1 MHEAAVRLV
10 GRLALVEW
18 ALTGVLNA
26 QARGDDEELTAG
38 VLGLRLQEHP
48 TQRGI
53 NGQAGQITAQGRQ
66 LTLLIEGSQFLQHRV
81 APANGHRGRR
91 IEEREGLDVA
101 EARGLHAQNHLSQVG
116 PLDFGLGKRAAR
128 FEVLL
133 GIQPDANTGLDTTR
147 PSFALVGA
155 ALRHRFDR
163 EPPRT
168 GAGIVAAHP
177 DQTGVDDEADAR
189 NGERGLG
196 NVGGDDHLA
205 TGRRTENLLLIAGTQ
220 PPEERN
226 HLRFGAQSPLDQVR
240 TFADVAFT
248 GQEDEH
254 VTCAGLIEETLTLT
268 GGRVDKI
275 GVGRIR
281 RGTLAP
287 RGPILDL
294 YRERTARNF
303 DDWRVVESLR
313 EGRGVDGGRGDDDLQ
328 VGALS
333 QEVLE
338 VPQQEVDVQRTL
350 MSLVDDD
357 GLVFGQRR
365 ITLHLGQQHTVGHQL
380 DDRIAARPVVEA
392 DLATHLAAPGHVQ
405 FFGDASRDGQRGH
418 ATGLGATNHGPGPK
432 SGLQAH
438 LGDLG
443 RLARSGLTG
452 NDHHRMGADRGH
464 NVILASRDG
473 QPGRVL
479 RTRHRLRPKFT
490 AFNGTPRLFHKPI
503 QRMRAFAY
511 RPTFPDP
518 SGRARAQPNPVR
530 KHAARQQLPEF
541 IYARVGH
548 AIGAQS
554 MRQARPVATPGMI
567 SSRGIGG
574 INRFE
579 GKSRC
584 NRSKRGE
591 ALEKSTPRLSGLR
604 KQPANRGYPHPSPV
618 EGPIQQPTPHHA
630 PQIQSH
636 LRHRS
641 AWQAARVALHH
652 RRPGHL

>member
-1 MHEAAVRLV
+1 MQVLPFAHAQVREEVLPAELPPGALGAQRFPLVVHPIPKSEQRQEVGLRMHEAAVRFV
-10 GRLALVEW
+10 GCLALVEW
-18 ALTGVLNA
+18 ALAGILNA
-26 QARGDDEELTAG
+26 QARSDDEEFTAR

-48 TQRGI
+48 PQRGI
-53 NGQAGQITAQGRQ
+53 NRQAGQITAQGRQ
-66 LTLLIEGSQFLQHRV
+66 FTLLVEGSQFLQQRV
-81 APANGHRGRR
+81 ASADGHRGRR

-101 EARGLHAQNHLSQVG
+101 EARGLHAQDDLSQVG
-116 PLDFGLGKRAAR
+116 PLDFGLRERRPR
-128 FEVLL
+128 FVVLL
-133 GIQPDANTGLDTTR
+133 GIKPNANTRLNTTR

-168 GAGIVAAHP
+168 GASVVAAHP

-205 TGRRTENLLLIAGTQ
+205 TGRRTENLLLITGTQ

-226 HLRFGAQSPLDQVR
+226 HLRLGAQSSLDQVR
-240 TFADVAFT
+240 AFADVAFT

-254 VTCAGLIEETLTLT
+254 VAHARLVEQPLALT
-268 GGRVDKI
+268 GGRVDKV

-281 RGTLAP
+281 RGALTP

-294 YRERTARNF
+294 HWERAPRNF
-303 DDWRVVESLR
+303 DDWSVVESFR
-313 EGRGVDGGRGDDDLQ
+313 EGCRVDGGRSDDDLQ

-418 ATGLGATNHGPGPK
+418 AARLSATNHGPGPE

-443 RLARSGLTG
+443 RLA
-452 NDHHRMGADRGH
+452 
-464 NVILASRDG
+464 
-473 QPGRVL
+473 
-479 RTRHRLRPKFT
+479 
-490 AFNGTPRLFHKPI
+490 
-503 QRMRAFAY
+503 
-511 RPTFPDP
+511 
-518 SGRARAQPNPVR
+518 
-530 KHAARQQLPEF
+530 
-541 IYARVGH
+541 
-548 AIGAQS
+548 
-554 MRQARPVATPGMI
+554 
-567 SSRGIGG
+567 
-574 INRFE
+574 
-579 GKSRC
+579 
-584 NRSKRGE
+584 
-591 ALEKSTPRLSGLR
+591 
-604 KQPANRGYPHPSPV
+604 
-618 EGPIQQPTPHHA
+618 
-630 PQIQSH
+630 
-636 LRHRS
+636 
-641 AWQAARVALHH
+641 
-652 RRPGHL
+652 